1 MPRVQRVLFER
12 PRVVSVETVA
22 IPEPGS
28 SEVSVQVVYSAVSA
42 GTELLAYR
50 GEMPNDLSAD
60 EVLKDFSEPFR
71 YPSSF
76 GYCTA
81 GHVDAIG
88 DGVPRD
94 WLGKKVFAFKGHASS
109 YVCDPSELIPIPE
122 DIELKDA
129 VMFPSV
135 ETAVT
140 LVMDAHPRLGD
151 SVAVIGQGVVGLL
164 AAKIISEY
172 YPMSRLVTADL
183 YTMRQERSSSYTGTV
198 LAAGSTTAEAKMRLR
213 EAATNSEFTGADIVS
228 SDPRS
233 GKHLIDHCD
242 LKLKHA
248 YLLAAVSP
256 SRRLKLVGVALALK
270 LQLT

>member
-1 MPRVQRVLFER
+1 
-12 PRVVSVETVA
+12 VVAVETEE
-22 IPEPGS
+22 IPEPGV
-28 SEVSVQVVYSAVSA
+28 SEVSVRVVYSAVSA

-50 GEMPNDLSAD
+50 GEMPSDLPAD
-60 EVLKDFSEPFR
+60 EILKDFSEPFK
-71 YPSSF
+71 YPCAF

-81 GHVDAIG
+81 GEVNAIG

-94 WLGKKVFAFKGHASS
+94 WLGERVFAFKAHTSS

-164 AAKIISEY
+164 TAKMISEY
-172 YPMSRLVTADL
+172 YPMSKLVTADMH
-183 YTMRQERSSSYTGTV
+183 TIRQERSLSYAGAV
-198 LAAGSTTAEAKMRLR
+198 LADGSDEEAKKRLR
-213 EAATNSEFTGADIVS
+213 KTATNSEFSGADITIEVS
-228 SDPRS
+228 GTGAGLETAVDVTGDY
-233 GKHLIDHCD
+233 GKIVLGSWLMVWVEGHFLE
-242 LKLKHA
+242 
-248 YLLAAVSP
+248 
-256 SRRLKLVGVALALK
+256 
-270 LQLT
+270 QLGR

>member
-1 MPRVQRVLFER
+1 MR
-12 PRVVSVETVA
+12 
-22 IPEPGS
+22 
-28 SEVSVQVVYSAVSA
+28 
-42 GTELLAYR
+42 
-50 GEMPNDLSAD
+50 
-60 EVLKDFSEPFR
+60 
-71 YPSSF
+71 
-76 GYCTA
+76 
-81 GHVDAIG
+81 
-88 DGVPRD
+88 
-94 WLGKKVFAFKGHASS
+94 S
-109 YVCDPSELIPIPE
+109 YL
-122 DIELKDA
+122 
-129 VMFPSV
+129 
-135 ETAVT
+135 
-140 LVMDAHPRLGD
+140 RLP
-151 SVAVIGQGVVGLL
+151 GVVGLL